1 MVLPAVLGMWMG
13 GRIFD
18 RIDQVMFRRATL
30 VILLMAGLNLVRRAV
45 MLLI

>member
-1 MVLPAVLGMWMG
+1 
-13 GRIFD
+13 
-18 RIDQVMFRRATL
+18 VMFRRATL